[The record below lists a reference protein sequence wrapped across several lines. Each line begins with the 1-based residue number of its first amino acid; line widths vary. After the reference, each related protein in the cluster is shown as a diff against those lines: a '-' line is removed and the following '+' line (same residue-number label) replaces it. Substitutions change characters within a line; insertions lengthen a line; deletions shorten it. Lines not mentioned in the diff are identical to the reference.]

1 MSACMTAEHKTAG
14 PAEVNTRS
22 IFDERIRQERR
33 KKSTF
38 RLCLDL
44 FVTAAVVFLLFS
56 VIAGIAVVQGDSM
69 KPNLTNGSA
78 AVFFRLDHNYRRN
91 DIVIFQP
98 AGKNDLLIKRVAAV
112 AGDKVDID
120 DKTGT
125 FLVNGTAEQGSPSI
139 GKTFSRSGGVTF
151 PFTVPNGCVFVLGD
165 NRETA
170 LDSRVIGTVGTG
182 DIIGKVVFEIK
193 TIT

>member
-1 MSACMTAEHKTAG
+1 MIAEHVTAG
-14 PAEVNTRS
+14 PAEEGVQGV
-22 IFDERIRQERR
+22 FEKRIRLER
-33 KKSTF
+33 KKKSRL
-38 RLCLDL
+38 RLCFDL
-44 FVTAAVVFLLFS
+44 ALTAVVVFLLFS

-78 AVFFRLDHNYRRN
+78 AVFFRLDHTYGRN
-91 DIVIFQP
+91 DIVIFRP
-98 AGKNDLLIKRVAAV
+98 EGKNEILIKRIAAV

-125 FLVNGTAEQGSPSI
+125 FLVNGTAEQGNLAI
-139 GKTFSRSGGVTF
+139 GKTFSRSGGIVF

-182 DIIGKVVFEIK
+182 SIIGKVFFEIK
-193 TIT
+193 ALN

>member
-1 MSACMTAEHKTAG
+1 MTAEHTAAG
-14 PAEVNTRS
+14 LEEESTRG
-22 IFDERIRQERR
+22 IFEKRIRQERR
-33 KKSTF
+33 KKSTL

-56 VIAGIAVVQGDSM
+56 VVAGIAVVQGDSM

-78 AVFFRLDHNYRRN
+78 AVFFRLDHTYRRN

-98 AGKNDLLIKRVAAV
+98 AGKTELLIKRVAAV

-125 FLVNGTAEQGSPSI
+125 FLVNGAPEQESLFI

-170 LDSRVIGTVGTG
+170 LDSRVIGTVGTDG
-182 DIIGKVVFEIK
+182 IIGKVVFEIK

>member
-1 MSACMTAEHKTAG
+1 MTVKHRTAE
-14 PAEVNTRS
+14 PVAEGVRGV
-22 IFDERIRQERR
+22 FEKRIRLER
-33 KKSTF
+33 KKKSRL
-38 RLCLDL
+38 RLCFDL
-44 FVTAAVVFLLFS
+44 ILTAAVVFLLFS

-78 AVFFRLDHNYRRN
+78 ALFFRLDRSYRPN
-91 DIVIFQP
+91 DIVIFRP
-98 AGKNDLLIKRVAAV
+98 EGKNETLIKRIAAV

-125 FLVNGTAEQGSPSI
+125 FLVNGTAEQGSPAI
-139 GKTFSRSGGVTF
+139 GKTFSRSGGIVF

-182 DIIGKVVFEIK
+182 DIIGKVFFEIK
-193 TIT
+193 ALH

>member
-1 MSACMTAEHKTAG
+1 MTAKRKTAG
-14 PAEVNTRS
+14 PEEQNTRS

-44 FVTAAVVFLLFS
+44 FLTAAVIFLLFS

-78 AVFFRLDHNYRRN
+78 AVFFRLDRTYRQN

-98 AGKNDLLIKRVAAV
+98 AGKSELLIKRIAAV

-125 FLVNGTAEQGSPSI
+125 FLVNGTPEQGSLFI

-170 LDSRVIGTVGTG
+170 LDSRVIGTVGTDG
-182 DIIGKVVFEIK
+182 IIGKVVFEIK